1 MNRNVTKITNKNIS
15 QYLLQKKRQYFGF
28 PQMPFQFEIGETVVL
43 KAMATE
49 EGRAKAKVPG
59 FKRSLSKCFF
69 IIIFIIIV
77 IIIIILIIIIIII
90 FFIYLFIYFF

>member
-1 MNRNVTKITNKNIS
+1 
-15 QYLLQKKRQYFGF
+15 
-28 PQMPFQFEIGETVVL
+28 MPFQFEIGETVVL